1 MDIFN
6 RKRVEELEKELEY
19 TQKELDKYK
28 DKLIYIKKQFEE
40 VTELQETI
48 PEGCT
53 KGPWCKACEFAKE
66 ITYVEHYHGI
76 GFCSSITAYVC
87 SKGKSCENFVQKE
100 IS

>member
-28 DKLIYIKKQFEE
+28 DKLIYANKQLEE
-40 VTELQETI
+40 VSELQETI

-53 KGPWCKACEFAKE
+53 KGPWCRACEFVK
-66 ITYVEHYHGI
+66 TYRYDTVS
-76 GFCSSITAYVC
+76 GFGHRYFYAC

-100 IS
+100 IEQ